1 MTIKA
6 SHLRREVRTALEL
19 ALAAFAPTQVLD
31 GLARSAG
38 YLEGLS
44 EFPLDNPVVTA
55 LVNRVEAEA
64 KSALQAWKDWSA
76 AHVHSS

>member
-1 MTIKA
+1 MTIKP

-19 ALAAFAPTQVLD
+19 ALAAFAPPHLLD

-44 EFPLDNPVVTA
+44 EFPHENPVVTA
-55 LVNRVEAEA
+55 LLTRVEAEA
-64 KSALQAWKDWSA
+64 KEALRAWDEWRA
-76 AHVHSS
+76 THVHRT